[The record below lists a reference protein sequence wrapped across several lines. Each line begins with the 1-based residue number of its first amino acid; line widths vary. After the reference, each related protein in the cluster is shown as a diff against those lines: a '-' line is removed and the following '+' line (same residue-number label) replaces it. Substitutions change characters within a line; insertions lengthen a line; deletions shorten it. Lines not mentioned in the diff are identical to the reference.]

1 MGKSFIP
8 DKVVVEEVDEYEFFV
23 LIKRDQAG
31 LNFLQGYWSKNLDK
45 QWSLNTIVIFPHCQF
60 NGYGQLMITF
70 SYLFLKVE
78 GVAGTPERP
87 LCTKG
92 RESFEKF
99 RKASVLKYLRSGW
112 KLDLQ
117 EMSLATGIV
126 DEDLLR
132 AMRPI
137 RKNSEHEGFLN
148 SPDWKKVET
157 LERRTSAKQLLV
169 EKSLNLDGWP
179 EPENPIKKKLC
190 HGCRHF
196 GKKIRMEP
204 SGLIFCA
211 SCPQKNRHKI

>member
-1 MGKSFIP
+1 MDLRDASASKNSIESFSNIVWILKKHVVP
-8 DKVVVEEVDEYEFFV
+8 DKVVVEEVNEYEFFV

-45 QWSLNTIVIFPHCQF
+45 QWSLNTIVIFPHYQF

-132 AMRPI
+132 AMRPRMSVLYRDI
-137 RKNSEHEGFLN
+137 SRMQYIAS
-148 SPDWKKVET
+148 
-157 LERRTSAKQLLV
+157 
-169 EKSLNLDGWP
+169 
-179 EPENPIKKKLC
+179 
-190 HGCRHF
+190 F
-196 GKKIRMEP
+196 GNIA
-204 SGLIFCA
+204 I
-211 SCPQKNRHKI
+211 